1 MTISRDLLI
10 RAFLQ
15 ANGWSAA
22 ARAPV
27 AGDASSR
34 RYERLEM
41 TGQKAVLMD
50 APVLGEGVTCPAGAD
65 TAARTALGYTAV
77 ARLAGANPHAFICLA
92 TELTRRGFSAPRILG
107 ADIENGFLL
116 MEDLGVGRVAEDLQ
130 KADLQND
137 SALEVKIYCAAID
150 TLAAIYRSS
159 FLPDM
164 NVRGAAWHVGDYDAL
179 ALQAEADLYTDWY
192 APHFDTKLSADAQ
205 TEWQELWAHAFEAL
219 GAHASGLALRD
230 FHAENIF
237 YLPRRA
243 GTANIGLIDFQD
255 ALFAH
260 PSYDLVSLLE
270 DARRDVDPK
279 LIEPLIKRFCEA
291 AGIKDDDKFRAAYAV
306 QAAQRNA
313 KILGIFVR
321 LNTRDAKPHYLDLIP
336 RVAAHFRHDL
346 SHPAL
351 AGLKAWTQKHT
362 PSLWESS

>member
-10 RAFLQ
+10 RDFLR
-15 ANGWSAA
+15 ANDWGAA
-22 ARAPV
+22 ARTPV

-41 TGQKAVLMD
+41 NGQKAVLMD

-65 TAARTALGYTAV
+65 TAARTALGYTAI
-77 ARLAGANPHAFICLA
+77 ARLAGANPNAFICLA

-130 KADLQND
+130 KDP
-137 SALEVKIYCAAID
+137 SLEAEIYGAAID
-150 TLAAIYRSS
+150 TLAALYRSS
-159 FLPDM
+159 FMPNM
-164 NVRGAAWHVGDYDAL
+164 NVRGVAWHVGDYDAL

-192 APHFDTKLSADAQ
+192 VPHFDAGLSADAQ
-205 TEWQELWAHAFEAL
+205 DEWAQLWAHAFEAL

-237 YLPRRA
+237 YLPARA
-243 GTANIGLIDFQD
+243 GIANIGLIDFQD

-279 LIEPLIKRFCEA
+279 LIEPLIKRFCEG

-321 LNTRDAKPHYLDLIP
+321 LNTRDAKPHYLGLIP

-346 SHPAL
+346 SHPAM
-351 AGLKAWTQKHT
+351 ADLKAWTQKHT
-362 PSLWESS
+362 PSLWEGS

>member
-1 MTISRDLLI
+1 MTISRNKLAAEFI
-10 RAFLQ
+10 SAQ
-15 ANGWSAA
+15 GWGAA

-34 RYERLEM
+34 RYERLEID
-41 TGQKAVLMD
+41 GQKAVLMD
-50 APVLGEGVTCPAGAD
+50 APVLGEGVTCPVGAD
-65 TAARTALGYTAV
+65 DAARTALGYTAV

-130 KADLQND
+130 KAP
-137 SALEVKIYCAAID
+137 ALEAEIYGAAID

-159 FLPDM
+159 FMPDM
-164 NVRGAAWHVGDYDAL
+164 NARGAAWHVGDYDAL
-179 ALQAEADLYTDWY
+179 ALQAEADLFTDWY
-192 APHFDTKLSADAQ
+192 APHFDSGLSADAQ
-205 TEWQELWAHAFEAL
+205 AEWTQLWGQAYEAL
-219 GAHASGLALRD
+219 DAHASGLTLRD
-230 FHAENIF
+230 FHVENIF
-237 YLPRRA
+237 YLPRRE

-270 DARRDVDPK
+270 DARRDVDPA
-279 LIEPLIKRFCEA
+279 LIEPLIKRFCEG
-291 AGIKDDDKFRAAYAV
+291 AGIKDDEKFRAAYAV

-321 LNTRDAKPHYLDLIP
+321 LNTRDGKPHYLELIP
-336 RVAAHFRHDL
+336 RVAAHFCNDL

-351 AGLKAWTQKHT
+351 AGLKAWTQKHA
-362 PSLWESS
+362 PSLWEGS